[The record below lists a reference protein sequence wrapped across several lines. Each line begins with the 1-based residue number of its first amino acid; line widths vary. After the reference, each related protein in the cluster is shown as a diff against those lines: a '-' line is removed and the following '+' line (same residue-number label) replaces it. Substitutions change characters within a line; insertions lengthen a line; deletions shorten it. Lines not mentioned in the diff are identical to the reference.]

1 MTLPLAV
8 LALLSL
14 IGGWI
19 GIPAALG
26 GSNRFE
32 HFLDPV
38 FTASPRAEIAP
49 DLVSHSTE
57 LTLAF
62 VSVAVALLGLAVAYL
77 WYVRRPGT
85 ATRLANSARPL
96 YTLLDHKYWV
106 DEAYGVGIVMPLLMF
121 TRAIFG
127 GLVEGAV
134 VQGTGTGLAAG
145 TQGLGWL
152 TRRMQSG
159 NIRSYAGW
167 LALGAAVLIA
177 VVLFGVHPSIR

>member
-1 MTLPLAV
+1 MTIPLAI
-8 LALLSL
+8 LAILSV
-14 IGGWI
+14 IGGFF

-38 FTASPRAEIAP
+38 FMSGIGQEIAP
-49 DLVSHSTE
+49 DRVTHGTE

-62 VSVAVALLGLAVAYL
+62 ISVAVALLGLAVAYL
-77 WYVRRPGT
+77 WYVKNPGT
-85 ATRLANSARPL
+85 ASRLANSAKPL
-96 YTLLDHKYWV
+96 YNLLDHKYWV
-106 DEAYGVGIVMPLLMF
+106 DEAYGLAFVMPLLMF

-127 GLVEGAV
+127 GLVEGLF
-134 VQGTGTGLAAG
+134 VQGSGAGLAAG

-167 LALGAAVLIA
+167 LAFGAAILIA
-177 VVLFGVHPSIR
+177 VVLFGIHPVVR